1 MDPAPLSAVVPW
13 AASALFLAVVLAYW
27 AWPRVA
33 NRKRHR
39 R

>member
-1 MDPAPLSAVVPW
+1 MHDAPLSPIVPQL
-13 AASALFLAVVLAYW
+13 ASALFLAVVIAYW